1 MIITN
6 VLAHWGR
13 FFCSFLF
20 IFLLLLTYRILTVK
34 EMPMCVVFTS
44 TVGAQEKTK
53 QNKKQAKSSS
63 YFTRMAKNNPL
74 FGKEI
79 AIGLG
84 LALFCNALS

>member
-1 MIITN
+1 MHMIITN
-6 VLAHWGR
+6 VLARWER

-20 IFLLLLTYRILTVK
+20 IFSLLLTYRILTAK

-63 YFTRMAKNNPL
+63 YFTRMAKRRTFWQRNRHRAWACPL
-74 FGKEI
+74 
-79 AIGLG
+79 LQ
-84 LALFCNALS
+84 CS